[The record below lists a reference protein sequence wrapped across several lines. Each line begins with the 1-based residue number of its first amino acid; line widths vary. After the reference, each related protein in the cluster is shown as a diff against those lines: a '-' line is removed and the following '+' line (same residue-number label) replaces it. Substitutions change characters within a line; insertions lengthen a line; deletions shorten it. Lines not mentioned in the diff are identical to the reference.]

1 MRFIKALTA
10 IAAMSLLVVAG
21 PLPANGQEHEHEHEA
36 TEGEPSE
43 IASLSLQEI
52 EGLKMGDGMGLAE
65 PAELN
70 HYPGPKHVLELAADL
85 GLSDSQRV
93 EVESIRASMLD
104 RAIPI
109 GEKIIEAERML
120 SRRFEH
126 QHMDDEALRTATS
139 EIAVL
144 YGELRYVHLAAHLQT
159 KALLTVEQIAAY
171 DRLRGYAED
180 G

>member
-1 MRFIKALTA
+1 MRFIRVVTA

-21 PLPANGQEHEHEHEA
+21 PLPASGQEHEHEHEA

-43 IASLSLQEI
+43 IASLTLQEI
-52 EGLKMGDGMGLAE
+52 EGLKAGDGMGVAE

-70 HYPGPKHVLELAADL
+70 HYPGPKHVLELAGEL
-85 GLSDSQRV
+85 GLTESQRV
-93 EVESIRASMLD
+93 DVESIRASMLD
-104 RAIPI
+104 RAIPL

-120 SRRFEH
+120 NRRFEH
-126 QHMDDEALRTATS
+126 QHMDDEGLREATS

-159 KALLTVEQIAAY
+159 KALLTVEQVADY
-171 DRLRGYAED
+171 DRLRGYTGD